1 VLQDVTPLSLGTEV
15 KGDIMDVMI
24 PRNTCI
30 PVKKTKRYITANDN
44 QTSTL
49 IEVYEGERTRAS
61 DNNLLGS
68 FTLSGLTPALCG
80 HLFDICFAIDENGIL
95 TVSAKEQ
102 CSGKMNE
109 ITISNHK
116 ERMSAEEIKKLIQ
129 EAENYHVEDMKFLR
143 KAKAVNALDDY
154 IYKMRNT
161 LKKEDVNLKLAA
173 EEIKQIEDSIAV
185 ATNLVDQN
193 EQKVETDDLVDYLKG
208 LKTKMEHIIAKT
220 I

>member
-1 VLQDVTPLSLGTEV
+1 
-15 KGDIMDVMI
+15 
-24 PRNTCI
+24 
-30 PVKKTKRYITANDN
+30 
-44 QTSTL
+44 
-49 IEVYEGERTRAS
+49 
-61 DNNLLGS
+61 
-68 FTLSGLTPALCG
+68 
-80 HLFDICFAIDENGIL
+80 
-95 TVSAKEQ
+95 
-102 CSGKMNE
+102 
-109 ITISNHK
+109 
-116 ERMSAEEIKKLIQ
+116 
-129 EAENYHVEDMKFLR
+129 MKFLR